1 VTVLTLYAK
10 AGCHLC
16 EEAREAIESVRSEY
30 RFELREVDI
39 SLDPLL
45 HRRFGERI
53 PVLELE
59 GEELFELHVD
69 PGALRQRLD
78 TVER

>member
-45 HRRFGERI
+45 HQRFGERI